1 MNSIVEDVYE
11 KRKKDLTFE
20 IYFIEGIQYNFKLED
35 MEKLLD
41 INSKEDL
48 EIFKKY
54 LYYLDVYR
62 VNYPYSNSFEETINQ
77 FESILDEDEKTK
89 EKLKL
94 LFIKHEN
101 LFSDSDGMKK
111 LKNIPKEYNNRIF
124 QN

>member
-20 IYFIEGIQYNFKLED
+20 IHFIEGIQYNFKLED

-77 FESILDEDEKTK
+77 FESILDEDEETK